1 VTEAAGRAAGWRR
14 RLPSRALGV
23 FLVLI
28 LTTFLASRTCGST
41 SGLLDKD
48 EATAIAKR
56 EIDYPIDG
64 TNVRFVRR
72 GVSQHPYWAVS
83 LWQRGAGGAGYRRIT
98 VVVVDA
104 ESGRVAQVDLNRTT
118 P

>member
-1 VTEAAGRAAGWRR
+1 VTLEAGQAAGRR
-14 RLPSRALGV
+14 RLLPGRALGV
-23 FLVLI
+23 FLLLLVVTL
-28 LTTFLASRTCGST
+28 LASRTCGST
-41 SGLLDKD
+41 SELIAKD
-48 EATAIAKR
+48 EAVTIAKR

-64 TNVRFVRR
+64 TNIRFLRR

-83 LWQRGAGGAGYRRIT
+83 LWQRGEGGVGYQRIT

-104 ESGRVAQVDLNRTT
+104 ETGRVAQVDLNRTT